1 MENNLKKFLKWKTT
15 SKFLK
20 RENENEIFLLY
31 PIQLTLCYTWGVNFR
46 FDNNNKNEK
55 KYNFE
60 TFHVVRSNQNN
71 KIWTLKTNTL
81 MVLTL
86 L

>member
-1 MENNLKKFLKWKTT
+1 MCGIIIGWKTT
-15 SKFLK
+15 TTMEDDLIFF
-20 RENENEIFLLY
+20 ENEDDLK
-31 PIQLTLCYTWGVNFR
+31 
-46 FDNNNKNEK
+46 NKATKK
-55 KYNFE
+55 KYDFE

-71 KIWTLKTNTL
+71 KIWTLKRNTL

>member
-1 MENNLKKFLKWKTT
+1 MHYTQ
-15 SKFLK
+15 
-20 RENENEIFLLY
+20 
-31 PIQLTLCYTWGVNFR
+31 IQLTLCYTWGEFQITQ
-46 FDNNNKNEK
+46 KEK
-55 KYNFE
+55 KYDFE

-71 KIWTLKTNTL
+71 KIWTFKINTL